1 MKEKQYPVYTL
12 KNECNDCYKCI
23 RGCHIKA
30 IRINNGSASVIDDR
44 CIACGHCVTVCP
56 AGAKKVRNDIEKV
69 KTLIK
74 ANCDVYVSLA
84 PSWVGV
90 YNLKREKMVA
100 LLKRLGFKGVSET
113 ALGAQEVSIQCAKML
128 NEAQK
133 GLFISSACPVIDDY
147 IRIYKP
153 EFASCITPVASPA
166 LTHAGLLKK
175 MLGDDIKVVFI
186 GPCIAKKNE
195 ADKNPDL
202 IDVSLT
208 FDELNYWIKE
218 EYIDI
223 ENIEVDENC
232 HLVPESAY
240 EGAIYPLEGG
250 MNDTIKR
257 VGIDKNDVTFISV
270 SSLEAFDKSLQNIQK
285 DKIENKIFVEAL
297 ACMGGCING
306 PCISSE
312 KSRILIT
319 SDIYANTKYRD
330 VVPKEPRKVVQMQYL
345 PEPYVQKQYPIEV
358 VAKALKRI
366 SKHSLDDELNCSGC
380 GYSSCREFVNA
391 LISGDAEPS
400 QCVSYMRKIAVR
412 KAAAMLRCMPSA
424 VVIADSNMNIVETN
438 ESFINMFCTDMGD
451 VFSQTDSLQGAALD
465 RIVPF
470 SELFKSALE
479 TGHDIHQ
486 EHYAIND
493 KLYDIS
499 VFTIEDNELIGAV
512 ISDVTK
518 SELDRSKIAQKAR
531 EVITKNIITV
541 QEIASLLGEHMVET
555 ELLLDSIAKG
565 YDSNS
570 NENLSIANI
579 NTFGEHR

>member
-1 MKEKQYPVYTL
+1 
-12 KNECNDCYKCI
+12 
-23 RGCHIKA
+23 
-30 IRINNGSASVIDDR
+30 
-44 CIACGHCVTVCP
+44 
-56 AGAKKVRNDIEKV
+56 
-69 KTLIK
+69 
-74 ANCDVYVSLA
+74 
-84 PSWVGV
+84 
-90 YNLKREKMVA
+90 
-100 LLKRLGFKGVSET
+100 
-113 ALGAQEVSIQCAKML
+113 
-128 NEAQK
+128 
-133 GLFISSACPVIDDY
+133 
-147 IRIYKP
+147 
-153 EFASCITPVASPA
+153 
-166 LTHAGLLKK
+166 
-175 MLGDDIKVVFI
+175 
-186 GPCIAKKNE
+186 
-195 ADKNPDL
+195 
-202 IDVSLT
+202 
-208 FDELNYWIKE
+208 
-218 EYIDI
+218 
-223 ENIEVDENC
+223 
-232 HLVPESAY
+232 
-240 EGAIYPLEGG
+240 
-250 MNDTIKR
+250 
-257 VGIDKNDVTFISV
+257 
-270 SSLEAFDKSLQNIQK
+270 
-285 DKIENKIFVEAL
+285 
-297 ACMGGCING
+297 MGGCING

-366 SKHSLDDELNCSGC
+366 SKHSLEDELNCSGC

-438 ESFINMFCTDMGD
+438 DSFINMFCTDMGD